1 MFCFQMANI
10 SVANSGLCA
19 TPSPIAEFSE
29 DQKINRAITPGR
41 GRNQTTQDKKRSR
54 QVTSVHAYLVCTIG
68 GVPQMKPGASD
79 GQGQ

>member
-29 DQKINRAITPGR
+29 DQKINHAITGR
-41 GRNQTTQDKKRSR
+41 GRNQTTQDRKRSR
-54 QVTSVHAYLVCTIG
+54 QVTCIHAYLVCIIG
-68 GVPQMKPGASD
+68 SVPQMKLGASD